1 MQWGAVF
8 LVTLFA
14 VLGSVYCIAS
24 AVATWKEAR
33 RRVPVTVHAA
43 GKRRLALRD
52 LGVHAFELV
61 LALVFVGGAAFVA
74 IDTARTQNAA
84 WWNAL
89 KSPPLVGKEWAPR
102 HLDGPNGSHLVIH
115 YAAEGEQGPVVF
127 VDSTSQP
134 IGDRELRELVA
145 RFPQTRDL
153 LLGRTQITDSGL
165 RELDGCQTLEALS
178 LQCVP
183 ITDRGLRFL
192 APLSNLAFLDLSGTS
207 ISDGALKRLANFPN
221 LEELRLCDTSIT
233 DTGLACLHQHP
244 NLRVLALSGT
254 HVTDQGIARLRKA
267 LPHLTIERKGK
278 IQPRAGE
285 ICLVNRP

>member
-43 GKRRLALRD
+43 GKRRHALRD
-52 LGVHAFELV
+52 LGVHGVELV

-74 IDTARTQNAA
+74 IDTARTQKAA

-89 KSPPLVGKEWAPR
+89 ESPPLVGEEWAPK
-102 HLDGPNGSHLVIH
+102 HLDGPNGSHLVVH
-115 YAAEGEQGPVVF
+115 YAEEGEQGPVVF

-145 RFPQTRDL
+145 RFPEARDL
-153 LLGRTQITDSGL
+153 LLGRTQVTDSGL
-165 RELDGCQTLEALS
+165 RELDGCRHLEALS

-183 ITDRGLRFL
+183 ITDRGLQFL
-192 APLSNLAFLDLSGTS
+192 ASLSNLAFLDLSGTS
-207 ISDGALKRLANFPN
+207 ISDDALKRMMDFPN

-233 DTGLACLHQHP
+233 DAGLACLRQHP
-244 NLRVLALSGT
+244 TLRVLALSGT
-254 HVTDQGIARLRKA
+254 KVTDQGIARLRTT
-267 LPHLTIERKGK
+267 LPHLAIERTEKL
-278 IQPRAGE
+278 QPRTGE